1 MYAVF
6 NSGGR
11 QYRVKP
17 GDKLTIEK
25 IGTGVGEGVAFD
37 KVLLV
42 RDGDNLHIGV
52 PYVDGAAVQATVVD
66 QARARKLLIFK
77 FKRRKN
83 YKRLNGHRQH
93 LTHIRIDAI
102 NVS

>member
-11 QYRVKP
+11 QYRVKA

-25 IGTGVGEGVAFD
+25 IATGIGEGVSFD

-42 RDGDNLHIGV
+42 RDSDKVHIGA
-52 PYVDGAAVQATVVD
+52 PFVDGATVQATVVD

-77 FKRRKN
+77 FKRRQG

-102 NVS
+102 NMS